1 MDEKFISYLENE
13 EYIKFLITK
22 EELTTKK
29 TQRYFDLLQYVG
41 ENIEFAKKFC
51 GKFAFYF
58 DGYTEQEIWQDPL
71 IKNFVQQLNARFP
84 YMFYLAEKQTGT
96 LKLLTI
102 LECSTGESN
111 GENLSMDK
119 EHFAKYLKE
128 QMLGIVKMAQR
139 TGLSPENAQS
149 IMQQVYD
156 YFGI

>member
-1 MDEKFISYLENE
+1 MDEKFMSYLKNE

-22 EELTTKK
+22 DELANKK

-41 ENIEFAKKFC
+41 ENPEFAKKFC

-58 DGYTEQEIWQDPL
+58 DGYTEQELWQEPL
-71 IKNFVQQLNARFP
+71 IRNFVQQLNARFP
-84 YMFYLAEKQTGT
+84 YMFYLAEKQAGT

-128 QMLGIVKMAQR
+128 QMLGIVKMGQK
-139 TGLSPENAQS
+139 TGISSENAQS